1 MLNEKSE
8 ENDKEQILELTD
20 QICNSKEILD
30 NENIFQ
36 INQKNIFKENKDD
49 FNKIETLLRESY
61 NKYINEKK
69 IKISQEKID
78 NNQILGGTLRINKL
92 KFKPYQRLLRF
103 QNFVLV
109 FDLFSTDYKIC
120 SKASKML

>member
-8 ENDKEQILELTD
+8 ENDKEQILELTY

-69 IKISQEKID
+69 SKISQEKID

>member
-69 IKISQEKID
+69 SKISQEKID

>member
-69 IKISQEKID
+69 SKISQEKID
-78 NNQILGGTLRINKL
+78 NNQILGGTFRINQL
-92 KFKPYQRLLRF
+92 KFKPY
-103 QNFVLV
+103 
-109 FDLFSTDYKIC
+109 
-120 SKASKML
+120 

>member
-20 QICNSKEILD
+20 QICNTKQILD
-30 NENIFQ
+30 NENMFQ
-36 INQKNIFKENKDD
+36 LNQKNIFKENKDD

-61 NKYINEKK
+61 NKYMNEKK
-69 IKISQEKID
+69 SKISQEKID
-78 NNQILGGTLRINKL
+78 NNQILGGTFRINKL